1 MQVEIM
7 LKNEMM
13 LLIHLFVQIEY
24 ELLELEIC
32 VSFVYLR

>member
-32 VSFVYLR
+32 VSFVY